1 MTAMHRWR
9 SYSTAT
15 VWNDHALANWSLT
28 WHADSSYLR
37 HTWLASVSDPAS
49 HKEYVPISLVL
60 IAPTFQHGLPAWITD
75 QVQQKPTSMKKTSLK
90 AGHETETPSKYFSK
104 YVGSFAPTTSLFY
117 QQHQSCLK
125 DTLRFYT
132 NNVKDEI
139 PINLWHH
146 ESTNLLL
153 AAVSLMLRCT
163 VHGRCASKQHCSTI
177 HTCPLSARHFPVIN
191 DVIMP

>member
-1 MTAMHRWR
+1 MTAMHWWR

-37 HTWLASVSDPAS
+37 HTWLAGVSDPAS

-90 AGHETETPSKYFSK
+90 AGHETETPSKIFLEVRWK
-104 YVGSFAPTTSLFY
+104 FCTHHFVILPAAPIVPQGHIKIL
-117 QQHQSCLK
+117 HK
-125 DTLRFYT
+125 
-132 NNVKDEI
+132 
-139 PINLWHH
+139 
-146 ESTNLLL
+146 
-153 AAVSLMLRCT
+153 
-163 VHGRCASKQHCSTI
+163 
-177 HTCPLSARHFPVIN
+177 
-191 DVIMP
+191 